1 MFADGKEACCEA
13 VAPFLAPG
21 DAVGAGFSFVDEIQG
36 GEKEERFVGAF
47 VRRAFL
53 DRGGARVEVVK
64 PFDGRVQGH
73 GGSLSGMES
82 DGKQKRTENQMGVGE
97 TEDRRQKTGG
107 LGEGFALGFAGGRC
121 LVLGVWCLVFG
132 AWLGA
137 VAGRWLFR
145 AVGGKWARHGGQ
157 ALPGFGIFD
166 L

>member
-21 DAVGAGFSFVDEIQG
+21 DAVGTGFSFVDEIQS
-36 GEKEERFVGAF
+36 GEKVERFVGAF

-82 DGKQKRTENQMGVGE
+82 DGKQKRTENQMGLGETEDFE
-97 TEDRRQKTGG
+97 TEDRRPEGLERASRGG
-107 LGEGFALGFAGGRC
+107 K
-121 LVLGVWCLVFG
+121 
-132 AWLGA
+132 
-137 VAGRWLFR
+137 RWVSR
-145 AVGGKWARHGGQ
+145 VGGDG
-157 ALPGFGIFD
+157 
-166 L
+166 